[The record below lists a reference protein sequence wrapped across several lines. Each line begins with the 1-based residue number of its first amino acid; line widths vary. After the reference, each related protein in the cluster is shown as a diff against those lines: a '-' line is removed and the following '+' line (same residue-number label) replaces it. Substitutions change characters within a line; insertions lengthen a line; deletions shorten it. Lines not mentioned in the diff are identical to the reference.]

1 MTVAKASLPDDLR
14 TKVVPIQRRTLHEAV
29 VSQLR
34 DMIIEGVLAPG
45 QRINEVHVGASLNVS
60 RTPLREAIKTLA
72 SEGLVEMQP
81 ARGGVVRRFS
91 QDDIRDSLE
100 ALKAIEQ
107 ATAVMACARANDET
121 LAAVARLHAE
131 MMRLYAARDR
141 LAYFKLNQAIHSA
154 IVAAGGN
161 VALAQAHERLQA
173 RIRRVRFVGNETPE
187 RWAGA
192 VAEHEEMIVAL
203 LRRDGAGLAAVM
215 GRHLDNTL
223 ERVRDAAGDAPPRG

>member
-1 MTVAKASLPDDLR
+1 MNGAAKTKLRNDLIGKVA
-14 TKVVPIQRRTLHEAV
+14 PITRVTLHDAV
-29 VSQLR
+29 VNQLR

-45 QRINEVHVGASLNVS
+45 QRINEVQIGASLNVS

-72 SEGLVEMQP
+72 SEGLVEIQP
-81 ARGGVVRRFS
+81 ARSTVVRRFT

-100 ALKAIEQ
+100 ALKVIEQ
-107 ATAVMACARANDET
+107 ATSAFACARASEAT
-121 LAAVARLHAE
+121 LAAIVALHEE
-131 MMRLYAARDR
+131 MMERYAARDR

-161 VALAQAHERLQA
+161 AALAQAHERLQA
-173 RIRRVRFVGNETPE
+173 GIRRTRYVGNETPD

-192 VAEHEEMIVAL
+192 VGEHEEMIAAL
-203 LRRDGAGLAAVM
+203 RRRDGAALAAVM

-223 ERVRDAAGDAPPRG
+223 ERVREAAPLSP